1 MKETWLRVFVRE
13 AYLGAF
19 ALPLA
24 EFADAPEVEGA
35 SEVCPT
41 LAAAEV
47 LARASARTGLE
58 DAAELE
64 DASEDCSTLAAA
76 EVCATLPAGMGASA

>member
-24 EFADAPEVEGA
+24 EFADAPEVGDA

-41 LAAAEV
+41 SAAEV

-76 EVCATLPAGMGASA
+76 EVCATLSAGMGASA

>member
-1 MKETWLRVFVRE
+1 MKETWLREFVCE
-13 AYLGAF
+13 DYLGAF
-19 ALPLA
+19 ALPFA
-24 EFADAPEVEGA
+24 EFADAPEVGGA

-76 EVCATLPAGMGASA
+76 KVCATSSAGMDASA